1 MISFCLVTVLPSH
14 DTLLLRWSSPS
25 LINVMF
31 FVCSMKSRFIKTY
44 TVPPK
49 NEISG
54 MHNGNSRIW
63 HFDLLEMAW
72 HQPQTSIV
80 SVMQI
85 SRVLLWMNNHL
96 AMSNKS
102 KYQNL
107 VFPLWFRNISFFTVV
122 CDVLWFGP
130 WKLTVAFECKHINL
144 KPHIK
149 S

>member
-1 MISFCLVTVLPSH
+1 MISVCVW
-14 DTLLLRWSSPS
+14 LLFNHLTTHYCFNDLRPHWSMSG
-25 LINVMF
+25 F
-31 FVCSMKSRFIKTY
+31 FCSMKSHFTKTY
-44 TVPPK
+44 TLPPK

-85 SRVLLWMNNHL
+85 SRVLLWMKNHL

-102 KYQNL
+102 KISNL
-107 VFPLWFRNISFFTVV
+107 GASIVISKYFIFIVV
-122 CDVLWFGP
+122 CDILWFGP
-130 WKLTVAFECKHINL
+130 WKLIVAFECKHINL
-144 KPHIK
+144 QPHI
-149 S
+149 SS